1 MKDSAVAAVA
11 TLTLEESYARTS
23 VRTTEYIRMKVAYV
37 QMASMGHTV
46 RR

>member
-37 QMASMGHTV
+37 RMTSVEHTV